1 MSIFEAIMLICFGA
15 AWPVS
20 IYKSYTSRDNSG
32 KSLGF
37 MIIILIGYLAGII
50 HKLFF
55 YYDLVILLYILNS
68 LMVGFDILLYF
79 RNMKFS
85 KKRSKNY

>member
-15 AWPVS
+15 AWPLS

-32 KSLGF
+32 KSISFLY
-37 MIIILIGYLAGII
+37 IILIGYIAGII

-55 YYDLVILLYILNS
+55 NYDLIIYLYILNF
-68 LMVGFDILLYF
+68 LMVVADIILYY
-79 RNMKFS
+79 RNKGLS
-85 KKRSKNY
+85 II